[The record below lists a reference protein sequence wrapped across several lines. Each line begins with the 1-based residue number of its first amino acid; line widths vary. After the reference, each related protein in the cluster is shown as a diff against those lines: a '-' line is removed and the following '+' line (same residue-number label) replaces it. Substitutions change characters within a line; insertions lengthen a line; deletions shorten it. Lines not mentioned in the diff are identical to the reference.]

1 MAHSKKMQVLY
12 STTFTYMTP
21 PIMLSQS
28 LPKILVN
35 NSIQTFAYM
44 TGELFL
50 ALRLGKPKI
59 KFHYPYHTVTATRQL
74 MEC

>member
-1 MAHSKKMQVLY
+1 MQVLY
-12 STTFTYMTP
+12 STAFTYMTP

-35 NSIQTFAYM
+35 NIQTFPYM

-74 MEC
+74 TEG